1 MKKIL
6 VTTMGLLFVA
16 STALA
21 LRVPMW
27 RKVWEQ
33 DDVKHYINQG
43 SLKQFNGEWSFGYLE
58 EAKLHRMTANQLCK
72 KSENGV
78 WSRFKN
84 AVYCD
89 EYSCSKPTDTDW
101 KELSYNTIGYQI
113 CKVSLPYC
121 DEPSKGKKG
130 MCQKRPEKDEDAADE
145 EGQ

>member
-6 VTTMGLLFVA
+6 VTTMGLLFVT

-27 RKVWEQ
+27 RKIWEQ
-33 DDVKHYINQG
+33 EGQRYYINHG
-43 SLKQFNGEWSFGYLE
+43 SLKQFNGEWSFGYLRE
-58 EAKLHRMTANQLCK
+58 SDTDNLTSLQMCK

-78 WSRFKN
+78 WTRMKN
-84 AVYCD
+84 VTYCD
-89 EYSCSKPTDTDW
+89 GEGCAKLKDTDW
-101 KELSYNTIGYQI
+101 KEASYTSVAYYV
-113 CKVSLPYC
+113 CKVALPYC

-145 EGQ
+145 EG

>member
-1 MKKIL
+1 MNKKIVLL
-6 VTTMGLLFVA
+6 VSALVFLS

-27 RKVWEQ
+27 RKVFEQ
-33 DDVKHYINQG
+33 DDIKYYINQG
-43 SLKQFNGEWSFGYLE
+43 SLKQFSESWNFGYLE
-58 EAKLHRMTANQLCK
+58 EGKFHKLTATQLCK

-89 EYSCSKPTDTDW
+89 EYSCNKPINTDW
-101 KELSYNTIGYQI
+101 KELSYNTVGYEI

-130 MCQKRPEKDEDAADE
+130 MCQVRPEKDEEAADE
-145 EGQ
+145 EG